1 MIFRN
6 SALLLLTVF
15 VTGASGQDG
24 ACPLDAQVTGADCS
38 QYNLSCDYD
47 KEPNGD
53 TPACGVWQCRCNE
66 GSFTCSARGDGC
78 KDNEET
84 DVEEMDVGVDES
96 AKDAS
101 SGVVIPVGVVSSLVA
116 SGALVATVF
125 GL

>member
-15 VTGASGQDG
+15 VTGASGLDIG
-24 ACPLDAQVTGADCS
+24 CPIQVPVTGESCS
-38 QYNLSCDYD
+38 EELQSCEYP
-47 KEPNGD
+47 EI
-53 TPACGVWQCRCNE
+53 PAKCGVWQCRCNDNVY
-66 GSFTCSARGDGC
+66 TCSARGDGC

-96 AKDAS
+96 AEAAS
-101 SGVVIPVGVVSSLVA
+101 SGVVTTVGVVSSLVA
-116 SGALVATVF
+116 SGALVATFF